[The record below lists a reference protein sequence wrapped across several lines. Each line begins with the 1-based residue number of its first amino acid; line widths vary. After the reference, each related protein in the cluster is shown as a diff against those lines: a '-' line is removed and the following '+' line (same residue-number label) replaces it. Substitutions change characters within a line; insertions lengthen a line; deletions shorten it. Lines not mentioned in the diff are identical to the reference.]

1 MSEFLHGGAAHL
13 EARLNKYKG
22 QMLDHKPFSIKNTFK
37 LFGRVDHVLKS
48 VVDLDHPESVF
59 ISSNL
64 AQSILLEVVDTFL
77 AHIYD
82 QQIKANLI
90 LSLVSDAYNP
100 MCQRHDQGQVDP

>member
-1 MSEFLHGGAAHL
+1 M
-13 EARLNKYKG
+13 
-22 QMLDHKPFSIKNTFK
+22 FK
-37 LFGRVDHVLKS
+37 VFARVDHALKGI
-48 VVDLDHPESVF
+48 VDLDHPGSVF

-90 LSLVSDAYNP
+90 LSLVSDAFNP
-100 MCQRHDQGQVDP
+100 TCQRHDQG